1 MDMNETEQKLTI
13 EGLAKSVGIS
23 VRTVR
28 FYITQG
34 LIPGPR
40 ARGKSATYDEEHLLR
55 LRLVRR
61 LSEQRVP
68 LAEIRER
75 VSGLSLAAIRSLLQE
90 EDRRDAELRRAD
102 KNLSPKEYISDLL
115 NRARATRRLAVF
127 TESAFD
133 LNISAIPRAALHAQA
148 HETLPPSQP
157 TETWYRWELATGVEL
172 HVKSSENARH
182 ADLIERL
189 LRLAEKNRGGTN
201 E

>member
-1 MDMNETEQKLTI
+1 MNETEQKLTI
-13 EGLAKSVGIS
+13 EDLAKSVGIS

-34 LIPGPR
+34 LIPHPG
-40 ARGKSATYDEEHLLR
+40 ARGKAAAYDEEHLLR

-75 VSGLSLAAIRSLLQE
+75 LSGLSLAAIRSLLQE
-90 EDRRDAELRRAD
+90 EERRDVELRRAD

-115 NRARATRRLAVF
+115 NRARASRRLPMF
-127 TESAFD
+127 NESAFD
-133 LNISAIPRAALHAQA
+133 LNIPALPQAAFHAQA
-148 HETLPPSQP
+148 HETLPLSQP
-157 TETWYRWELATGVEL
+157 TETWYHWELAPGVEL
-172 HVKSSENARH
+172 HVKSSEKDRYAG
-182 ADLIERL
+182 LIERL
-189 LRLAEKNRGGTN
+189 LGLAEKNRGGAN